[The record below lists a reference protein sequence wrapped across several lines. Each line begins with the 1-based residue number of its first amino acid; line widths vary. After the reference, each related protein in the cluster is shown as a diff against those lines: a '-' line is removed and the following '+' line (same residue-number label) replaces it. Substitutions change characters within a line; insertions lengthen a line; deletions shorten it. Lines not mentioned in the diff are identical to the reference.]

1 MTLKQLQI
9 MQHALGADQYC
20 RRPRDSRNHFV
31 TNPECDDG
39 QVCESL
45 VSLGLMLSH
54 GQQGELTGG
63 MTLYRVTDY
72 GINAM
77 LKESPSPPKLTR
89 SQRRYQDWLD
99 SGASDCGVTFGEFIK
114 RKTTV

>member
-9 MQHALGADQYC
+9 MQHALGADQYG

-45 VSLGLMLSH
+45 VSLGLMASH
-54 GQQGELTGG
+54 GPQGELTCG
-63 MTLYRVTDY
+63 MTLYRVTDD
-72 GINAM
+72 GINVM
-77 LKESPSPPKLTR
+77 LRESPVPPKLTR
-89 SQRRYQDWLD
+89 SQRRFRTGWILERPI
-99 SGASDCGVTFGEFIK
+99 AE
-114 RKTTV
+114 